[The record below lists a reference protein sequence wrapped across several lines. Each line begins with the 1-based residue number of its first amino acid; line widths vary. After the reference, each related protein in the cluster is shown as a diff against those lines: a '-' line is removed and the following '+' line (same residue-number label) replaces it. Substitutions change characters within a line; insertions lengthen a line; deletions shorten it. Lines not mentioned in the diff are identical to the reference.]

1 MLEFLSLLQQD
12 VISRGHF
19 SQSRMRRREEKKKK
33 AAAMIATATVHAKSS
48 NIGDEAPPPPFP
60 LPASLQDEYEEDEE
74 SPV

>member
-1 MLEFLSLLQQD
+1 
-12 VISRGHF
+12 
-19 SQSRMRRREEKKKK
+19 
-33 AAAMIATATVHAKSS
+33 MIAKATVHAKSS